1 MEEASYSF
9 LEWLIQLLID
19 SGLLSA
25 LGDEASHMISQIF
38 IEIGNWAIAMF
49 WELIKTSTIFL
60 VGVIIALV
68 VAVLVVIAIIVLYV
82 LYAIGLMRVAKK
94 LGVKHRWLAW
104 IPYGREFLTGAC
116 AEKCIERN
124 GKKPAKWSAILFV
137 GYLATTIG
145 KNIIQIVI
153 MVVLSVLPGL
163 NALLTLAFEL
173 LPFIYIGLFAYCVWR
188 IFKEFVS
195 SSSSTIMTIAI
206 VLTDCWLSGL
216 FFFIASCF
224 KLRDLESAEQTEAA
238 EAAEAAEAVV
248 PAQNTEAYEDPFAV

>member
-9 LEWLIQLLID
+9 LEWLIQILID

-25 LGDEASHMISQIF
+25 LGDEASDMISQIF

-68 VAVLVVIAIIVLYV
+68 VAVLVMIAGIVIYILH
-82 LYAIGLMRVAKK
+82 AIGLMRMAKK

-124 GKKPAKWSAILFV
+124 GKKPAKWSAILFL

-145 KNIIQIVI
+145 KYIIQIVI

-173 LPFIYIGLFAYCVWR
+173 LPFVFIGLYAYCTWR
-188 IFKEFVS
+188 LFKEFVGS
-195 SSSSTIMTIAI
+195 SGSTIMTVAM
-206 VLTDCWLSGL
+206 VLTVWFEGL

-238 EAAEAAEAVV
+238 KVAEAAEAVV
-248 PAQNTEAYEDPFAV
+248 PAQNT